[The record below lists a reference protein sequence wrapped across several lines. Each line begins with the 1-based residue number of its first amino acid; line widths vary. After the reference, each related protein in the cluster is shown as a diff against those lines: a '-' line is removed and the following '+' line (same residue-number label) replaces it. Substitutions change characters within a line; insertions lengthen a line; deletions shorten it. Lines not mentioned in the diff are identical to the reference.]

1 METFEQNSAGFILFK
16 DDGNRK
22 YLLLKHGI
30 DYWNFPKGKLE
41 SGESDL
47 EAAKRELK
55 EETGINNIEIIDGY
69 EDTFGYSF
77 LVKEGLIKKVVKMF
91 LAEYLNGSIILSHE
105 HEEYKWV
112 VFKDALN
119 ILKFNNIRNS
129 LKVADKYL
137 SEK

>member
-16 DDGNRK
+16 GDGNRK

-41 SGESDL
+41 SGESDFD
-47 EAAKRELK
+47 AAKRELN
-55 EETGINNIEIIDGY
+55 EETGITNIEIIDGF
-69 EDTFGYSF
+69 EDTFRYSF

-91 LAEYLNGSIILSHE
+91 LAKYLKGSINLSNE
-105 HEEYKWV
+105 HEEYEWFD
-112 VFKDALN
+112 FKDALN
-119 ILKFNNIRNS
+119 ILKFNNIRNA

>member
-16 DDGNRK
+16 GDGIRK

-47 EAAKRELK
+47 DAAKRELN
-55 EETGINNIEIIDGY
+55 EETGITNIEIIDGF

-91 LAEYLNGSIILSHE
+91 LAKYLNGSINLSNE
-105 HEEYKWV
+105 HEEYEWFD
-112 VFKDALN
+112 FKDALN
-119 ILKFNNIRNS
+119 ILKFNNIRNA

>member
-55 EETGINNIEIIDGY
+55 EETGINNIKIIDGF

-91 LAEYLNGSIILSHE
+91 LAKYLNGSINLSHE
-105 HEEYKWV
+105 HEEYKWLA
-112 VFKDALN
+112 FKDALN

>member
-16 DDGNRK
+16 GDGNRK

-47 EAAKRELK
+47 DAAKRELN
-55 EETGINNIEIIDGY
+55 EETGITNIEIIDGF

-77 LVKEGLIKKVVKMF
+77 LVKEGLIKKVVKIF
-91 LAEYLNGSIILSHE
+91 LAKYLKGSINLYNE
-105 HEEYKWV
+105 HEEYEWF
-112 VFKDALN
+112 VFEDALN

>member
-16 DDGNRK
+16 GDGIRK

-47 EAAKRELK
+47 DAAIRELN
-55 EETGINNIEIIDGY
+55 EETGITNIEILDGF

-91 LAEYLNGSIILSHE
+91 LAKYLNGSINLSNE
-105 HEEYKWV
+105 HEEYEWFD
-112 VFKDALN
+112 FKDALN
-119 ILKFNNIRNS
+119 ILKFNNIRNA

>member
-16 DDGNRK
+16 GGENRK

-47 EAAKRELK
+47 DAAKRELN
-55 EETGINNIEIIDGY
+55 EETGITNIEIIDGF

-77 LVKEGLIKKVVKMF
+77 LVKEGLIKKVVKIF
-91 LAEYLNGSIILSHE
+91 LAKYLKGSINLSNE
-105 HEEYKWV
+105 HEEYEWF
-112 VFKDALN
+112 VFEDALN

>member
-41 SGESDL
+41 IGESDL

-55 EETGINNIEIIDGY
+55 EETEIYKIEIIDGF

-91 LAEYLNGSIILSHE
+91 LAKYLNGSINLSHE
-105 HEEYKWV
+105 HEEYKWLA
-112 VFKDALN
+112 FKDALN
-119 ILKFNNIRNS
+119 ILKFDNIRNS

>member
-22 YLLLKHGI
+22 YLLLKHGT

-55 EETGINNIEIIDGY
+55 EETGINNIEILDGF

-77 LVKEGLIKKVVKMF
+77 LVKEGMIKKVVKMF
-91 LAEYLNGSIILSHE
+91 LAKYLNGSINLSHE
-105 HEEYKWV
+105 HEEYKWL

>member
-16 DDGNRK
+16 GDGIRK

-47 EAAKRELK
+47 DAAKRELN
-55 EETGINNIEIIDGY
+55 EETGITNIEILDGF

-91 LAEYLNGSIILSHE
+91 LAKYLNGSINLSNE
-105 HEEYKWV
+105 HEEYEWFD
-112 VFKDALN
+112 FKDALN
-119 ILKFNNIRNS
+119 ILKFNNIRNA